1 MDTRL
6 KWLAVAGAVVLV
18 GAAVAL
24 ILIQRGG
31 DDADEETRGQKAAA
45 PVEKA
50 AKGLSRVQEVDAVVV
65 SGFDTSDAGAKLARG
80 AQLGGLLIGAEN
92 WFDTFKG
99 RTLLSRLRAQSAAGG
114 RIPPLIVG
122 VQEGGIY
129 RAYPGLPP
137 ALGQREIAA
146 TGDPAEAIEW
156 AEGTG
161 RALEKTGFDLN
172 LAPIADV
179 ATLDSPLSDRAFGD
193 DPELV
198 TAMTAASVR
207 GCRRSG
213 LACATPHFPG
223 LGAASGST
231 DEGPATVG
239 LDAAS
244 LDVRDLEPFR
254 AAIAERVPA
263 VVVSLAL
270 YAAYDPVTPAA
281 LSPPIVKG
289 LLRED
294 LGFKGVAISDDLSAG
309 GPALGSPAPD
319 AAVQALAAGIDLV
332 VVSDPGQA
340 AKVRKA
346 ILQAAR
352 SGAIP
357 ATRLKEAISRVL
369 SLKQRLGLLP
379 GSGSKPP
386 G

>member
-1 MDTRL
+1 M
-6 KWLAVAGAVVLV
+6 
-18 GAAVAL
+18 
-24 ILIQRGG
+24 
-31 DDADEETRGQKAAA
+31 
-45 PVEKA
+45 
-50 AKGLSRVQEVDAVVV
+50 
-65 SGFDTSDAGAKLARG
+65 
-80 AQLGGLLIGAEN
+80 
-92 WFDTFKG
+92 
-99 RTLLSRLRAQSAAGG
+99 
-114 RIPPLIVG
+114 
-122 VQEGGIY
+122 
-129 RAYPGLPP
+129 
-137 ALGQREIAA
+137 
-146 TGDPAEAIEW
+146 
-156 AEGTG
+156 
-161 RALEKTGFDLN
+161 
-172 LAPIADV
+172 

-244 LDVRDLEPFR
+244 LNVRDLEPFR

-309 GPALGSPAPD
+309 GPALGLPAPD